1 MREKEDLRKET
12 VIWIER
18 ERNEA
23 TNHNG
28 IVVVSLLSK
37 KGDGRR
43 HRFLVTA
50 KRNEKVGLAWKLA
63 FAHHS
68 TLSLSLSLSLSHPS
82 SLSLSLEHRAK
93 DN

>member
-68 TLSLSLSLSLSHPS
+68 TLSLSLSLSHPS